1 MSAELIKS
9 VVDAN
14 VYMTLAT
21 VDENGRPWAS
31 PVFFAASADC
41 LDFYWISSPE
51 TRHSR
56 NLAVRPDVSIVI
68 FNSQVTPGGAEDHT
82 VYLAGTADLV
92 DEADVERGLE
102 IYPGPPERGG
112 RRFLP
117 AELRPPGPYRLY
129 RATASQ
135 HWVLCPRETGQP
147 CEPHGKSFDHRLAV
161 SL

>member
-14 VYMTLAT
+14 VYLTLAT
-21 VDENGRPWAS
+21 VDENDQPWAS
-31 PVFFAASADC
+31 PVFFAA
-41 LDFYWISSPE
+41 F
-51 TRHSR
+51 
-56 NLAVRPDVSIVI
+56 
-68 FNSQVTPGGAEDHT
+68 
-82 VYLAGTADLV
+82 
-92 DEADVERGLE
+92 E

-112 RRFLP
+112 RRFEP
-117 AELRPPGPYRLY
+117 ADVRPPSPYRLY

-147 CEPHGKSFDHRLAV
+147 CEPHGKMFDHRLAV